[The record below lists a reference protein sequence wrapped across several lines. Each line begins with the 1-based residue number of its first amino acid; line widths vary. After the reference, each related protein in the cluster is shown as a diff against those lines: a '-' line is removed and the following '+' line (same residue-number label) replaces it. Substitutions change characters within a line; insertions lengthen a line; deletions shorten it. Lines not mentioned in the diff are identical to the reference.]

1 MNEDKSKISHLDW
14 FTIISAG
21 IGLLADAIT
30 ISSILI
36 LTNSDKTAPFAIW
49 LLAFVSILITV
60 ILVGFFARRLFVNRT
75 NKLVTDIDV
84 KNYQRI
90 ESGARAL
97 TITSGIILLTLYSVT
112 LAITITPEGS
122 KIAGSIFG
130 AVVLGGIASLIISLI
145 SDQIASTIY
154 RAFDM
159 QYSLAN
165 NGIHQTPGNGTTDG

>member
-1 MNEDKSKISHLDW
+1 M
-14 FTIISAG
+14 
-21 IGLLADAIT
+21 
-30 ISSILI
+30 
-36 LTNSDKTAPFAIW
+36 
-49 LLAFVSILITV
+49 
-60 ILVGFFARRLFVNRT
+60 NRT

-97 TITSGIILLTLYSVT
+97 TITSGIILLTLYVVT
-112 LAITITPEGS
+112 LAITISPEGS
-122 KIAGSIFG
+122 KIAKSI
-130 AVVLGGIASLIISLI
+130 AVGVILGLIVSSIISSI